1 MWESNRF
8 VIFLSSTTRPSL
20 TTPRARGQ
28 SRATQSPPIPS
39 PGTIQYLNSHNSFQ
53 KNFFKKRIYQDLR
66 MRDHVA
72 RDQERDDGDAKVSLQ
87 DGRGSGLN

>member
-1 MWESNRF
+1 
-8 VIFLSSTTRPSL
+8 
-20 TTPRARGQ
+20 
-28 SRATQSPPIPS
+28 
-39 PGTIQYLNSHNSFQ
+39 
-53 KNFFKKRIYQDLR
+53 